1 MAKSPNQKRSR
12 PAPLPAR
19 LPAPLLVETP
29 RAADAV
35 AAHLEQMLVQ
45 GVLRPGEKL
54 AAERDL
60 AEKLGVSRP
69 TLRDAMARL
78 AARGLLTLARDGAR
92 VAQYLAPFSAP
103 LAELFADKP
112 RVAADYFEF
121 RRALEAEAARLAAER
136 ATDLDRRAIAD
147 VVKRMREAHR
157 ADDPAREAALD
168 VDLHLAIYEAAHNL
182 VVLHVMRVL
191 SDLLRNNIF
200 YNRDQLFRRAGARE
214 RLLEQHLSIAEAIL
228 AGDARRAGEAASA
241 HIEFVFET
249 VEALRR
255 DERRLATSLQRLNR
269 ADLVAG

>member
-1 MAKSPNQKRSR
+1 MAKSPNLKPPNLKPPSQSR
-12 PAPLPAR
+12 VAPAR
-19 LPAPLLVETP
+19 IETQ

-78 AARGLLTLARDGAR
+78 AERGLLVLGRDGAR
-92 VAQYLAPFSAP
+92 VAQYLAPFSEP

-147 VVKRMREAHR
+147 VVKRMKDAHR
-157 ADDPAREAALD
+157 ADDAAREAALD

-191 SDLLRNNIF
+191 SELLRNNIF

-214 RLLEQHLSIAEAIL
+214 KLLEQHLAIAEAIL
-228 AGDARRAGEAASA
+228 AGDARRAAAAASA
-241 HIEFVFET
+241 HIAFVFET

-255 DERRLATSLQRLNR
+255 DEHRLATSLQRLNR
-269 ADLVAG
+269 VDLVAG